1 MDLNNLIERL
11 VWCLDDRAPEE
22 EVDAAIAE
30 ALDALD
36 EQGISLDR
44 EAFESRIATADWR
57 HLCERTL
64 QLLSKHKW
72 ALVPKEPKGWDV
84 VDKDGTVLAGHRNPA
99 KAVLRAAGFHV

>member
-22 EVDAAIAE
+22 EVDAAVVE
-30 ALDALD
+30 ALEFLDAQD
-36 EQGISLDR
+36 VSLDR

-57 HLCERTL
+57 HMCERTL
-64 QLLSKHKW
+64 QLLSKNNW
-72 ALVPKEPKGWDV
+72 ALHPKKPKGWDV
-84 VDKDGTVLAGHRNPA
+84 IDEDGNVLAGHRNPA